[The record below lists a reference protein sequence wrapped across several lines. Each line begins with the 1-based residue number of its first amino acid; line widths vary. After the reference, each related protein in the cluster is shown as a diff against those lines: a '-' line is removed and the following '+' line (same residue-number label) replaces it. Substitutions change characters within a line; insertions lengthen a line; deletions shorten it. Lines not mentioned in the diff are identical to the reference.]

1 MIGLNRRRER
11 SALPVGLLGASWSH
25 VDLLLIGLAGTVK
38 IAVIS
43 IVLGVLVGMV
53 LALMRLSANGWLH
66 IPATAFVEFYRNTP
80 PIVHFFWFFY
90 ALPIV
95 IGLNLDPYRGGGAGV
110 VDAVGRVLCRGVPRR
125 HRLDRT
131 RPVGG
136 GARAGHDAPQAM
148 LRGSIVPQALRR
160 MVAPFVERSFELTKT
175 TALAST
181 LAYAE
186 LLYQAQQVNSITFRP
201 MEVYT
206 TIAVMYFLLLF
217 AASSLARIGER
228 RLTRIG

>member
-1 MIGLNRRRER
+1 
-11 SALPVGLLGASWSH
+11 
-25 VDLLLIGLAGTVK
+25 
-38 IAVIS
+38 
-43 IVLGVLVGMV
+43 
-53 LALMRLSANGWLH
+53 MRLSPNRWLRA
-66 IPATAFVEFYRNTP
+66 PATAFVEFYRNTP

-95 IGLNLDPYRGGGAGV
+95 IGLNLDPYAAAVLALSTQSGAFYAEVFRGGILSIERGQWEGAQALGMTRSQALRRV
-110 VDAVGRVLCRGVPRR
+110 V
-125 HRLDRT
+125 
-131 RPVGG
+131 
-136 GARAGHDAPQAM
+136 
-148 LRGSIVPQALRR
+148 VPQALRR
-160 MVAPFVERSFELTKT
+160 MIAPFIERSFELTKT

-217 AASSLARIGER
+217 TASTLARIAERRLARIG
-228 RLTRIG
+228 